1 MLILRAPMSLLGM
14 ALIPTK
20 TMDNF
25 QREEVTK
32 DILTLFKE
40 ATDYYRTPR
49 AQHTFIAITAIIDDR
64 R

>member
-1 MLILRAPMSLLGM
+1 MPILRAPMSLLGM
-14 ALIPTK
+14 ALIPTRQWITFK
-20 TMDNF
+20 G
-25 QREEVTK
+25 EEVTK

>member
-1 MLILRAPMSLLGM
+1 MDGVN
-14 ALIPTK
+14 TYK

>member
-1 MLILRAPMSLLGM
+1 
-14 ALIPTK
+14 
-20 TMDNF
+20 MDNF

-32 DILTLFKE
+32 DIPTLFKE

>member
-1 MLILRAPMSLLGM
+1 MG
-14 ALIPTK
+14 
-20 TMDNF
+20 NF

-32 DILTLFKE
+32 DTPTLFKE

-49 AQHTFIAITAIIDDR
+49 AQHAFIAITIIFDDR

>member
-1 MLILRAPMSLLGM
+1 MRRIGMLIH
-14 ALIPTK
+14 K

-32 DILTLFKE
+32 DTLTLFKE

>member
-1 MLILRAPMSLLGM
+1 MPILRAPMSLLGM

-20 TMDNF
+20 TMGNF

-32 DILTLFKE
+32 DTLTLFKE